1 MKRAMIILVAA
12 AGIAVGTM
20 AYGYGTDLTIRS
32 VAGNDGFCLDASLD
46 HRERDGDPVYVFKCH
61 GRENQRWAVTHD
73 TNGQSAIIGLG
84 GYCLDVRGTHSRKD
98 GTPVQ
103 LWQCHYGKNQRFTV
117 TPEGQI
123 KEVESGKCLIAL
135 QEGDRAPVVLDDC
148 IGTPLE
154 KWRFVQ

>member
-1 MKRAMIILVAA
+1 MKPLVTVLGLLVAVSA
-12 AGIAVGTM
+12 LAGETNVMIKS
-20 AYGYGTDLTIRS
+20 D
-32 VAGNDGFCLDASLD
+32 VAPNMCFDAEGD
-46 HRERDGDPVYVFKCH
+46 HKTDGDKVFMYKCH